1 MASTASSLEDGISSS
16 PGMGYLRESSLESQ
30 LETLSLLPLKTEED
44 GEERIHAA
52 SGSGS
57 NTPPLTSTVSTAS
70 SSSTRCSSGSGI
82 ILGNSGQSKKSVLD
96 MLHNNVVSMD
106 NGKAANAHYINTH
119 PEVRAALQD
128 FLSAVLLEKPEDVYA
143 FARIHFS
150 QRGKVPKDKL
160 LRPLVICGPSGV
172 GKGTL
177 MNMLFEEF
185 GGYFGFS
192 VSHTTRAPRPGEVH
206 GVHYNFT
213 SKKVM
218 AEAIDEGRFLEF
230 AEVHTNLYG
239 TSLEAVRKVQRA
251 GKVCVLD
258 IDVQGVMKIKQT
270 DVNPHLVFVAPPS
283 VEQLEARLRGRA
295 TESAEAIET
304 RLSAARAEIEYG
316 TAEGHF
322 EHVVVNDE
330 LENAYAELKATLIG
344 YYPHLA
350 TTTVEEEEG
359 ARERRKR

>member
-1 MASTASSLEDGISSS
+1 MASTALSLEDGISSS
-16 PGMGYLRESSLESQ
+16 TAGTGNLRGSSLESK
-30 LETLSLLPLKTEED
+30 LESLSVHPHKTEED
-44 GEERIHAA
+44 GEERLHGA

-57 NTPPLTSTVSTAS
+57 NTPPLAHTSATTTTTTDSDST
-70 SSSTRCSSGSGI
+70 GGI
-82 ILGNSGQSKKSVLD
+82 ILGSSGQSKKCVID
-96 MLHNNVVSMD
+96 MLYNNNVSMD
-106 NGKAANAHYINTH
+106 NGKAAHTHYINTH

-143 FARIHFS
+143 FARTHFS
-150 QRGKVPKDKL
+150 QRGKVPRDKL

-213 SKKVM
+213 SKDVM
-218 AEAIDEGRFLEF
+218 AAAIDEGRFLEF
-230 AEVHTNLYG
+230 AKVHTNLYG

-258 IDVQGVMKIKQT
+258 IDVQGVMKIKET
-270 DVNPHLVFVAPPS
+270 DVNPHYVFIAPPS
-283 VEQLEARLRGRA
+283 VAQLEARLRGRA
-295 TESAEAIET
+295 TESAKDIET

-316 TAEGHF
+316 TEKGHF
-322 EHVVVNDE
+322 EHVVVNDQ
-330 LENAYAELKATLIG
+330 LEKAYADLKSTLIG
-344 YYPHLA
+344 FYPHLA
-350 TTTVEEEEG
+350 AKT
-359 ARERRKR
+359 A

>member
-1 MASTASSLEDGISSS
+1 MASTALSLDDGISSS
-16 PGMGYLRESSLESQ
+16 AGTANLRGGSSLESK
-30 LETLSLLPLKTEED
+30 LETLSLLPHKTEEG
-44 GEERIHAA
+44 GEERIHGA

-57 NTPPLTSTVSTAS
+57 NTPPLTNTTS
-70 SSSTRCSSGSGI
+70 SSSEGGI
-82 ILGNSGQSKKSVLD
+82 ILGSSGQSKKSVMD
-96 MLHNNVVSMD
+96 MLFNNNVRMD
-106 NGKAANAHYINTH
+106 NGKAAHAQYINTH

-143 FARIHFS
+143 FARTHFS

-192 VSHTTRAPRPGEVH
+192 VSHTTRGPRPGEVH

-213 SKKVM
+213 SKEVM
-218 AEAIDEGRFLEF
+218 AAAIDEGSFLEF
-230 AEVHTNLYG
+230 AQVHTNLYG

-258 IDVQGVMKIKQT
+258 IDVQGVMKIKKT
-270 DVNPHLVFVAPPS
+270 DVNPHLVFIAPPS

-295 TESAEAIET
+295 TESAKDIET

-316 TAEGHF
+316 MANGEF
-322 EHVVVNDE
+322 EHVVVNDQ
-330 LENAYAELKATLIG
+330 LEKAYAELKATLIG

-350 TTTVEEEEG
+350 AKT
-359 ARERRKR
+359 A